1 MKDLTLVIPA
11 KNEPESLP
19 YVLMELEK
27 LDLNFIIVL
36 EKMDYITINAIEK
49 FRSKIIFQENNGYGD
64 AIILGIKN
72 VKTEYFSIFNA
83 DGSFD
88 PYELRAMYDKIK
100 NDSLDLLLASRY
112 KGNSSSEDDTAVTF
126 IGNKIFTTIGKIFF
140 KLPISDILYTYVVGN
155 TQKILKL
162 NLKQKDFTLC
172 VELPIKAKRNGLNI
186 ADISANEKSRI
197 GGVKKVNALKDGF
210 LILLYMIKLF
220 FNNERW
226 NFKYF

>member
-88 PYELRAMYDKIK
+88 PYELRAMYEKIK
-100 NDSLDLLLASRY
+100 KDSLDLLLASRY

-210 LILLYMIKLF
+210 LILLYMVKLF
-220 FNNERW
+220 FNDER
-226 NFKYF
+226 

>member
-88 PYELRAMYDKIK
+88 PYELKAMYDKIK

-210 LILLYMIKLF
+210 LILLYMVKLF
-220 FNNERW
+220 FNDERW

>member
-36 EKMDYITINAIEK
+36 EKKDYITINAIEK

-72 VKTEYFSIFNA
+72 VKTKYFSIFNA

-100 NDSLDLLLASRY
+100 NNSLDLLLASRY
-112 KGNSSSEDDTAVTF
+112 KGNSSSEDDTAITY
-126 IGNKIFTTIGKIFF
+126 IGNKIFTIIGKIFF

-155 TQKILKL
+155 THKILNL

-210 LILLYMIKLF
+210 LILLYMVKLF
-220 FNNERW
+220 FNNER
-226 NFKYF
+226 

>member
-210 LILLYMIKLF
+210 LILLYMVKLF
-220 FNNERW
+220 FNDERW

>member
-27 LDLNFIIVL
+27 LDLNFIIIL
-36 EKMDYITINAIEK
+36 EKKDYITINAIEK
-49 FRSKIIFQENNGYGD
+49 FRSKIIFQENKGYGD

-88 PYELRAMYDKIK
+88 PYELKAMYEKIK
-100 NDSLDLLLASRY
+100 NNSLDLLLASRY
-112 KGNSSSEDDTAVTF
+112 KGNSSSEDDTLVTLV
-126 IGNKIFTTIGKIFF
+126 GNKIFTLIGKIFF
-140 KLPISDILYTYVVGN
+140 KLPISDILYTFVVGN
-155 TQKILKL
+155 TQKILDL

-186 ADISANEKSRI
+186 TDISANEKSRI

-210 LILLYMIKLF
+210 LILFYMIKLF
-220 FNNERW
+220 LNNER
-226 NFKYF
+226 

>member
-210 LILLYMIKLF
+210 LILLYKVKLF
-220 FNNERW
+220 FNDER
-226 NFKYF
+226 